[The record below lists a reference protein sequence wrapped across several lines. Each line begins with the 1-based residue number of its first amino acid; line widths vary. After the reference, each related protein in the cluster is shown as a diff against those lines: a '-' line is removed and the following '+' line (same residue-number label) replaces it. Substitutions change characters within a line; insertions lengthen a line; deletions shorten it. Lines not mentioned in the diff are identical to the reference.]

1 MHIANIDEFDKVWKL
16 FHENKKWFP
25 HVRKF
30 HIRNRLNWGQVILE
44 NDVLITHQIYKR
56 TGKIGHNTDVVTEK
70 GSAIIH
76 QIVRGKDGNAQ
87 ETIKNFFEFI
97 KTDVYLTVRKENT
110 VACKFYEK
118 VGMEQVGTI
127 SWSKGDMP
135 GLVYKKNYK
144 NT

>member
-1 MHIANIDEFDKVWKL
+1 MHIANIDEFDRVWKL

-30 HIRNRLNWGQVILE
+30 HIRNRLNWGQVVLE

-56 TGKIGHNTDVVTEK
+56 TGKIGRNTDVVTEK

-97 KTDVYLTVRKENT
+97 KTDVYLMNT
-110 VACKFYEK
+110 
-118 VGMEQVGTI
+118 
-127 SWSKGDMP
+127 
-135 GLVYKKNYK
+135 N
-144 NT
+144 